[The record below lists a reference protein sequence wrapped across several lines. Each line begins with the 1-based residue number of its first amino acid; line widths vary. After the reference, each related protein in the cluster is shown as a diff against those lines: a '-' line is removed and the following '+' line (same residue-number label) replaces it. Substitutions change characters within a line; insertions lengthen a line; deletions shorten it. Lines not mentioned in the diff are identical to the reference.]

1 MKKLLGFML
10 ALALLVS
17 LAVPALAEDDV
28 RLSPQNLEVDGKS
41 VACEKYNI
49 DGNNFF
55 KLRDIAFL
63 LNGTDSQF
71 DVGWDPEKQLVTIT
85 TLHAYT
91 APDNHELEQRGD
103 LSADARRSAQTIEID
118 GAVRSDLTAWNI
130 GGSNFFQLR
139 ELGRALGF
147 DVDYLPASNTAV
159 VKSRTALPGVR
170 PVTVGGTVNA
180 DLNGDGT
187 AEAVRLWLE
196 REGEYGQSVHLSI
209 GGRDYTAALAALRSG
224 FDCPDDDLWAIT
236 DLDSGDGKLEIA
248 IQDWGP
254 SDDLTTSFFRFDGKD
269 LQDLGSVEGFLC
281 FPSGAGDVTLP
292 GDGTV
297 RSYMRLKVLQTWWAT
312 VNYAMGADGKYAP
325 VPQDFYVSTSED
337 QQTKLLCDLN
347 AYDKPEGT
355 KRVLPA
361 GTAAR
366 IVGTD
371 DAHWVRL
378 TLADGGDAWLRLA
391 DNGFSLEAPKG
402 AVNSWDALSGLFM
415 AD

>member
-1 MKKLLGFML
+1 MKKLVAA
-10 ALALLVS
+10 ALALLMLLS
-17 LAVPALAEDDV
+17 LAVPALAESDV
-28 RLSPQNLEVDGKS
+28 RLSPQSLEVDGRN
-41 VACEKYNI
+41 VVCEKYNI
-49 DGNNFF
+49 DGSNFF
-55 KLRDIAFL
+55 KLRDLASL

-71 DVGWDPEKQLVTIT
+71 DVGWDAGTRRVTIT
-85 TLHAYT
+85 TNHAYT
-91 APDNHELEQRGD
+91 APDGHELEQRGD
-103 LSADARRSAQTIEID
+103 LSGLAQPSAQTIEID
-118 GAVRSDLTAWNI
+118 GAVRSDLTVWNI

-159 VKSRTALPGVR
+159 VKSRTALPGIR

-196 REGEYGQSVHLSI
+196 RESDYGQSVHLSI
-209 GGRDYTAALAALRSG
+209 GGKDYTAALSALRKS
-224 FDCPDDDLWAIT
+224 FDCPDDGLWAIT

-269 LQDLGSVEGFLC
+269 LQDLGFVEGFLC

-297 RSYMRLKVLQTWWAT
+297 RSYMRLDVLQTWWAS
-312 VNYAMGADGKYAP
+312 VVYAIGADGKYAP
-325 VPQDFYVSTSED
+325 VPQDFYASTRDD
-337 QQTKLLCDLN
+337 QRATLQCDLYG
-347 AYDKPEGT
+347 YDAPDGT
-355 KRVLPA
+355 RSVLPA
-361 GTAAR
+361 GTEAL

-371 DAHWVRL
+371 NESWVKL
-378 TLADGGDAWLRLA
+378 TLSDGGDRWLKLTGH
-391 DNGFSLEAPKG
+391 GFELESPKG
-402 AVNSWDALSGLFM
+402 GVPCWDALDGLLM